1 MSTTVLRF
9 AATAVMAGALATV
22 SAQSP
27 PPAQTTDLDTFMSR
41 VLERRDDN
49 WKKLQQYVLEER
61 ESVQFVGPGATL
73 LYGMRRESAWFP
85 RDGMFIKSPL
95 RINGVTISEADRRKA
110 EESWV
115 KREEQREKREK
126 ERGKRVTVGVGPGGV
141 TVEKDSDTPE
151 SDTPLNEESV
161 RQALEPGF
169 VSAAYFLKFKFD
181 PGHYAFAGRETLEGR
196 EVLKIEYYPSK
207 LFSEGRTRPNKELR
221 KRSVEIQTKMNKSA
235 QVTLWVDP
243 VERQILKYA
252 FENVDLEFLPGRSM
266 VRLDG
271 MNAAMEMGQPFPS
284 VWLPRSIRI
293 GFDLTVALGEIDG
306 RYAVDYHDYKLA
318 TVATKVR

>member
-9 AATAVMAGALATV
+9 AAAAGLAGALATV

-61 ESVQFVGPGATL
+61 ESVQFIGPGATL

-95 RINGVTISEADRRKA
+95 RINGVTISDVERRMA
-110 EESWV
+110 EESWA
-115 KREEQREKREK
+115 KREEQRAKRGEQ
-126 ERGKRVTVGVGPGGV
+126 RGKVA
-141 TVEKDSDTPE
+141 SDAPAPKE
-151 SDTPLNEESV
+151 SDTPLTEEGV

-181 PGHYAFAGRETLEGR
+181 PGHYAFAGRETFEGR
-196 EVLKIEYYPSK
+196 DVLKIEYYPSK
-207 LFSEGRTRPNKELR
+207 MFSEGRTRPNKELR
-221 KRSVEIQTKMNKSA
+221 KRAVEIQDKMNKSA

-243 VERQILKYA
+243 AERQILKYE

-266 VRLDG
+266 VRIDG
-271 MNAAMEMGQPFPS
+271 MNAAMEMGQPFPA

-293 GFDLTVALGEIDG
+293 GFDVTVALGEIDG
-306 RYAVDYHDYKLA
+306 RYAVDYYDYKLA